1 MNIEKVRTKQE
12 EYVES
17 TIYDD
22 MIEAECTNE
31 LCNDCIDKQKYRIVE
46 RYDAEGNRYTIK
58 KERDEDITDDCIS
71 KIDYAHVGNI
81 YTRMTQ
87 DGLIRFCV
95 IKYDMIDHT
104 YVTTCGYT
112 EQQVELHQDNIDT
125 DVELKEYYKI
135 GMSHDK
141 RQARK
146 IYMKKQKFG
155 ALHTCE
161 ACGEKSRYG
170 SSVKRKYQK
179 IEPTYSSYIKDGNR
193 IYYIDGNQITNT
205 CRCNNE

>member
-12 EYVES
+12 EYIES
-17 TIYDD
+17 TVYDD

-31 LCNDCIDKQKYRIVE
+31 LCNDCINKQKYIIVE
-46 RYDAEGNRYTIK
+46 RHDAEGNRYTIK
-58 KERDEDITDDCIS
+58 KDRYED
-71 KIDYAHVGNI
+71 IDYAHVGSI

-170 SSVKRKYQK
+170 SSVKRKY
-179 IEPTYSSYIKDGNR
+179 
-193 IYYIDGNQITNT
+193 YIDGKQITNT
-205 CRCNNE
+205 CKCNNR